1 MKTLSRQVAALAV
14 SGVLSAVCAA
24 QAATV
29 TECRAAVGF
38 NSASG
43 AWGAVAASSDY
54 FLSRRTIGSCEV
66 KVVGTSSKGKPPTSS
81 LVLSG
86 PMTQDECSLYNY
98 LSSVDSKLNQ
108 AKVSDAYVTISGM
121 VAKVGDLFATG
132 KLGAPGYEKVLP
144 AAQTAQQCIY
154 ELMTAP

>member
-1 MKTLSRQVAALAV
+1 MKTLSPTLAALAV
-14 SGVLSAVCAA
+14 AGALSAAGAA

-38 NSASG
+38 NAASG
-43 AWGAVAASSDY
+43 AWGAVAASTDY
-54 FLSRRTIGSCEV
+54 FLSRRTVGSCEV
-66 KVVGTSSKGKPPTSS
+66 KVVGSSSKGKPTTST
-81 LVLSG
+81 LLLGG

-108 AKVSDAYVTISGM
+108 AKVSDAYVMISGM

-132 KLGAPGYEKVLP
+132 KLGAAGYEKILP
-144 AAQTAQQCIY
+144 AAQAAQQCIY
-154 ELMTAP
+154 ELMTTP